1 MAKPSILIHD
11 GRIWTGS
18 QFTEG
23 NVLVK
28 NGIVEYIGKE
38 ILSADFSYNAKDC
51 IVCPGLVD
59 SHIHINPIT
68 DKVYAFPAEMSAFPF
83 GVTAAAEA
91 SAIYANKEILDS
103 LWLKTVIFVSV
114 NIKDNKPDFRNAENL
129 INIYGSRTIG
139 VKVFFDI
146 SGGEVTDISPLRKIC
161 DFAAQHNLKVLV
173 HSTGSPVPMS
183 ELLECLK
190 PGDICT
196 HIYHGGVNNASDDD
210 FASLKDARERGVI
223 LDAGMAGG
231 VHTDFSVLRDA
242 ISAGI
247 LPDTISSDITSF
259 SAYTRGGRYGL
270 TMCMSMMREAGMSEE
285 DILKAVTSSPAKA
298 LGKEKEWGI
307 LKPGHTAD
315 IAVIS
320 YINEKIEITDRWGH
334 SLKTDKGYRCKLTIA
349 GGNVVYRD

>member
-1 MAKPSILIHD
+1 MSKPSILIY
-11 GRIWTGS
+11 GGKIWTGS
-18 QFTEG
+18 EFTEG
-23 NVLVK
+23 NVFI
-28 NGIVEYIGKE
+28 NGNTVEYIGE
-38 ILSADFSYNAKDC
+38 SAPDAGFTYNAANC
-51 IVCPGLVD
+51 IVSPGLVD
-59 SHIHINPIT
+59 SHIHIHSIT
-68 DKVYAFPAEMSAFPF
+68 DEVYGFPAEMCSFPF

-91 SAIYANKEILDS
+91 SAIYANKELLNS
-103 LWLKTVIFVSV
+103 LWLKTVIFASV
-114 NIKDNKPDFRNAENL
+114 PIQNNKPDFKNTKEL
-129 INIYGSRTIG
+129 IKQYGNKVIG

-146 SGGEVTDISPLRKIC
+146 SGGQVCDISPLRKIC

-173 HSTGSPVPMS
+173 HSTGSPVPMA

-196 HIYHGGVNNASDDD
+196 HIYHGGVNNACDDD
-210 FASLKDARERGVI
+210 FASLKAARCRGVI

-231 VHTDFSVLRDA
+231 VHTDFSVLAKA
-242 ISAGI
+242 IQSGV

-270 TMCMSMMREAGMSEE
+270 TMCMSMMRALGMREE
-285 DILKAVTSSPAKA
+285 DILTAVTSSAAKS

-307 LKPGHTAD
+307 LMPGHTAD
-315 IAVIS
+315 IAVLS
-320 YINEKIEITDRWGH
+320 YINERIEIIDRWGH